1 MGTITVNINDL
12 AEKEFR
18 KTVKENFG
26 KDKGKLGKALTEAIE
41 MWTRQYSHEEIGK
54 RQIALMKKG
63 FELGGF
69 AASSRDELHERG

>member
-1 MGTITVNINDL
+1 MGTITVNVNDE
-12 AEKEFR
+12 AEKKFR

-26 KDKGKLGKALTEAIE
+26 KNKGTLGKALTQAIE
-41 MWTRQYSHEEIGK
+41 MWIKQYSHEEIGK

-69 AASSRDELHERG
+69 TVSSRDELHER

>member
-1 MGTITVNINDL
+1 MGTITVNVKDE

-26 KDKGKLGKALTEAIE
+26 KGKGKLGKALTEAIE
-41 MWTRQYSHEEIGK
+41 MWTMQYSHEEIGK

-63 FELGGF
+63 FDLGGF
-69 AASSRDELHERG
+69 VVSSRDELHER